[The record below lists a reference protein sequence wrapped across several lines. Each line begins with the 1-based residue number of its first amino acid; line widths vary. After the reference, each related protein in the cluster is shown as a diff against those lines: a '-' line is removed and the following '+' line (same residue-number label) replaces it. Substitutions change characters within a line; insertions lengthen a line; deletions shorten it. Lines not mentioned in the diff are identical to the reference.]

1 MMKIIVAEGLQ
12 NCVVLINEAVFEE
25 LTKAGMMDAADVEE
39 TGKEKVGR
47 IVQKILEN
55 NIVALPYGSS
65 AIEGKKKRSQAD
77 KVGKFRCLNS
87 KVAGLKADVRE
98 LKKMVRMVTN
108 SLSPFMDVDRESL
121 ERIVCKDEVD
131 LALLDLLRAK
141 GGLGTTPNEAIRED
155 ELKRYR
161 LKPFHITRRIQRMNR
176 RLKEA
181 LDRDLAV
188 SVDRRWKLSL
198 FARKMLADDVEEPDE

>member
-1 MMKIIVAEGLQ
+1 
-12 NCVVLINEAVFEE
+12 
-25 LTKAGMMDAADVEE
+25 MDAADVEE
-39 TGKEKVGR
+39 TGKEKMGR

-55 NIVALPYGSS
+55 NVVALPYGSS

-77 KVGKFRCLNS
+77 KVGKFRYLNS
-87 KVAGLKADVRE
+87 KVDGLRADVRE
-98 LKKMVRMVTN
+98 LKKMVCMVMN
-108 SLSPFMDVDRESL
+108 SLSLFVDVDRESL

-141 GGLGTTPNEAIRED
+141 GCLGTTPNEAIRED

-161 LKPFHITRRIQRMNR
+161 LKAFHITRRIQYMNR

>member
-39 TGKEKVGR
+39 TGKEQIGQ

-77 KVGKFRCLNS
+77 KVGKFRYLNS

-141 GGLGTTPNEAIRED
+141 GCLGTTPNEAIHED
-155 ELKRYR
+155 ELKPYR
-161 LKPFHITRRIQRMNR
+161 LKPFHITRRIQYMNR